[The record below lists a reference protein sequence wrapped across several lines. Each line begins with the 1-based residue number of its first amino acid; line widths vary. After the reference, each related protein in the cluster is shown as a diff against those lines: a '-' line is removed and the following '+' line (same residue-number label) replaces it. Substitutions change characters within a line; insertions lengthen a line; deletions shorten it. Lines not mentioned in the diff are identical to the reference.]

1 MEFRVE
7 DPVHQQTGPNA
18 VFANVT
24 VTVQRIPKE
33 AVTKSGS
40 IRLDIS
46 PEKFI
51 SAEDGREKLTKLL
64 RGYLNPNASIVDV
77 FTVLPAGPNG
87 EFTDVRFSAHGSPYF
102 SPEKMEVTVARRK
115 MDLERTL
122 GFKILMVHIDE
133 CLYEGRKCEGSCY
146 NSLEIENNPTAIMT
160 NTTTFVGVTARVE
173 PRCGCPVDKAFQT
186 CSAGFEAP
194 DAGTEC
200 LNGGT
205 CDGRQ
210 CKCPAENSPE
220 FGPLCEKLSASF
232 RYGWTTQ
239 RGVSACANTSLS
251 FMFTTKQQEGLLLY
265 QETKLNQIH
274 KHLLVLWVDWVDW
287 VVE

>member
-102 SPEKMEVTVARRK
+102 APEKMEVTVARRK

-186 CSAGFEAP
+186 CSSGFEAP

-220 FGPLCEKLSASF
+220 FGPQCEKLSASF

-265 QETKLNQIH
+265 QETKLNQTH
-274 KHLLVLWVDWVDW
+274 QHLLVDFVDIVDL
-287 VVE
+287 VD